1 MSPIFLYLLPFGFFL
16 LLPLLFI
23 KKTMIKCFRHEKQH
37 RGEDSEHNTH
47 YESTAEIQKENVTNP
62 AEFLLCF
69 LSSVFSFPSSVFP
82 LLLFLFS
89 FLLDFSCFRFPS
101 LPNSLSC
108 HLSCPLCQSPS
119 SLLILV
125 PFYLSS
131 FPLAPSLAFSF
142 PASFVTSES
151 HLQLAVFRV
160 KVSLPSHAGQ
170 FIQLSSS
177 FFS

>member
-37 RGEDSEHNTH
+37 RGEDSEHDTH

-89 FLLDFSCFRFPS
+89 FLLDFSCFCFPS
-101 LPNSLSC
+101 SPNSLSC
-108 HLSCPLCQSPS
+108 HLSCPLCHPPPSSSSSPSTFLLSLWPLLLPSPSLHLLLLRKVTS
-119 SLLILV
+119 SLLCL
-125 PFYLSS
+125 
-131 FPLAPSLAFSF
+131 
-142 PASFVTSES
+142 
-151 HLQLAVFRV
+151 
-160 KVSLPSHAGQ
+160 G
-170 FIQLSSS
+170 
-177 FFS
+177 